1 MIRLCARAVLLAALI
16 GGGPLHAQAL
26 PQPDPAPD
34 AAPALPPQ
42 ESDEPPSEPSL
53 GSDIKAYFTAPLHW
67 DKGNWAWFGGSLLA
81 IGAARHFDT
90 QVRTHFIAKEGPTV
104 GANSEDLAD
113 VVPTVAVLGGTW
125 LYASLIDDR
134 AGHLEAREMLEA
146 AGLSTVTAEVFKF
159 AAGRETPYQTSD
171 PSEWGKG
178 GHSFPS
184 LHSTAAFAVGT
195 VLAESGNDEYRWIR
209 RVLGYG
215 LGFITSYER
224 LKHNDH
230 WLSDTVAGAAL
241 GAASAQFV
249 MNRHGGA
256 ADIGGRFALVPV
268 AGGAILTYR
277 LTLQ

>member
-1 MIRLCARAVLLAALI
+1 MSRPSARAVFLAALI
-16 GGGPLHAQAL
+16 GSGPLLAQEL
-26 PQPDPAPD
+26 PPRDAAPD
-34 AAPALPPQ
+34 AAPAPPAPQ
-42 ESDEPPSEPSL
+42 ADEPPGEPSL

-67 DKGNWAWFGGSLLA
+67 DKGDWAWFGGSLLA

-104 GANSEDLAD
+104 GAKSEDLAD
-113 VVPTVAVLGGTW
+113 AIPTVAVLGGTW
-125 LYASLIDDR
+125 LYASLINDQ
-134 AGHLEAREMLEA
+134 AGHVEAREMLEA
-146 AGLSTVTAEVFKF
+146 AGLSAVSAEVFKF

-178 GHSFPS
+178 GNSFPS

-215 LGFITSYER
+215 LGFFTSYER

-241 GAASAQFV
+241 GVASAHFV
-249 MNRHGGA
+249 MNRHEGA
-256 ADIGGRFALVPV
+256 ADVGGRFALVPV